1 MCVLSEQFESKGKVR
16 NPGTVESNGKVRNP
30 GTVESKGKVRNPG
43 TVALLAVS
51 PWASQEALMVKNP
64 LPVQET

>member
-43 TVALLAVS
+43 TVESKGKGTLGLSHSLLFH
-51 PWASQEALMVKNP
+51 PG
-64 LPVQET
+64 LPRRR